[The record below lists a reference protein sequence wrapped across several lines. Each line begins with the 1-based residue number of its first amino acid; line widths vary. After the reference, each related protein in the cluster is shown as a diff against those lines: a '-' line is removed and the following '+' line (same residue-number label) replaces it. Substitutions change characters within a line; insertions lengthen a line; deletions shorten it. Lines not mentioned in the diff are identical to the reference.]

1 MDGSTGTWQ
10 QARAAS
16 SVQMS
21 LWVGSAQVP
30 WQGKQY
36 GSKKGFGSTKKL
48 LLRPAASPSNYYT
61 QLLFFY
67 MSTTGTARGE
77 RPAASRHD
85 NIARVD
91 NTAEAWWLGGIILQ
105 VMEKG

>member
-1 MDGSTGTWQ
+1 MGQRRVSGEKLP
-10 QARAAS
+10 AAGADMPLLTQPVNLS
-16 SVQMS
+16 PDKICCLPRV
-21 LWVGSAQVP
+21 WVHNT
-30 WQGKQY
+30 
-36 GSKKGFGSTKKL
+36 TKKL